1 MDERAYTHPGLMP
14 VQGMRAGDHAFLG
27 YDNDKA
33 NWDAL
38 VTYTRSGLARGEKV
52 IVFAAPQLD
61 PDDVRMRLDGTSPL
75 LAEARGRGQ
84 LTHSSMRAL
93 IRPDRRFTPERQWER
108 LREETSLAVAQGYR
122 GLRAFIDMHWVA
134 DLDADVAAMMH
145 RESHAGHLFDGRPYN
160 EICSYDR
167 RAFDGDVLD
176 AMSEAHPRS
185 LLSAL
190 GELRI
195 LHADDSVRIAGEAD
209 HATREPFVTALRD
222 ALDRTAGSRL
232 LVDLMSL
239 HFLGVRC
246 ALDLIELVDHIHH
259 AAGATGTA
267 GTAGHGGVEI
277 RCGTAQA
284 VLLRRL
290 GSDRVRRLTLTEAV
304 REW

>member
-1 MDERAYTHPGLMP
+1 MDQRADAHPGLLP

-27 YDNDKA
+27 YDDDEA
-33 NWDAL
+33 NWGAL
-38 VTYTRSGLARGEKV
+38 VAYTRTGLARGEKV

-61 PDDVRMRLDGTSPL
+61 PDAVRLRLDGTSPL

-134 DLDADVAAMMH
+134 DLDADVATMTY

-160 EICSYDR
+160 EVCSYDR
-167 RAFDGDVLD
+167 RAFDSDVLD
-176 AMSEAHPRS
+176 AMSDAHPRS

-190 GELRI
+190 GELRV

-209 HATREPFVTALRD
+209 HATREPFATALRA

-232 LVDLMSL
+232 LVDLGSL
-239 HFLGVRC
+239 HFLGARC
-246 ALDLIELVDHIHH
+246 ALDLIDLVDHGHRVP
-259 AAGATGTA
+259 GAS
-267 GTAGHGGVEI
+267 GHGGVEV
-277 RCGTAQA
+277 RCGAAQA

-290 GSDRVRRLTLTEAV
+290 GSGGVRHLTLTEVA

>member
-1 MDERAYTHPGLMP
+1 MP
-14 VQGMRAGDHAFLG
+14 VQGMRAGDHAFLS
-27 YDNDKA
+27 YDDDEA

-38 VTYTRSGLARGEKV
+38 ITYTRTGLARGEKV

-61 PDDVRMRLDGTSPL
+61 ADTVRTRLDGTSRL

-93 IRPDRRFTPERQWER
+93 IRPDRGFTPERQWER
-108 LREETSLAVAQGYR
+108 LREETALAVAQGYQ

-134 DLDADVAAMMH
+134 DLDADIETMMY
-145 RESHAGHLFDGRPYN
+145 RESHAEHLFEGRPYN

-167 RAFDGDVLD
+167 RAFDDDVLD
-176 AMSEAHPRS
+176 AMSDAHPCS
-185 LLSAL
+185 LLGSL
-190 GELRI
+190 GEMRVLQARE
-195 LHADDSVRIAGEAD
+195 SVRIAGEAD
-209 HATREPFVTALRD
+209 HATGGAFVAALDD
-222 ALDRTAGSRL
+222 ALKRTAASRRL
-232 LVDLMSL
+232 LVDLMPL

-246 ALDLIELVDHIHH
+246 ALDLIDHIAG
-259 AAGATGTA
+259 AAG
-267 GTAGHGGVEI
+267 HDGVEV